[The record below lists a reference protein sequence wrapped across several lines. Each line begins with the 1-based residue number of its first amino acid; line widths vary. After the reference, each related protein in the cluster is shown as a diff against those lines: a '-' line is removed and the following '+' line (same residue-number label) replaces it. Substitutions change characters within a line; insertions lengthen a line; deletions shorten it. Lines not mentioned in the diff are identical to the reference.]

1 MKDKETTQNERLS
14 VIKGLYDAARA
25 AMLDRIDEFE
35 KYERQYRASSEIDGS
50 SVEATTVRN
59 ITYEIIES
67 EVNSDIPTPKADSVS
82 YTEKRERNARS
93 IERLCSAV
101 RDRLPFEAMNDLDE
115 RYTYIYGGSVWYI
128 EWDSSDKCGCD
139 VGGVRVHCL
148 SPLDFIP
155 QPGVCAVE
163 DMDYC
168 FLRFTTTRSELAR
181 KYGVSED
188 ALALAECEY
197 QYDFDMRDSDTASV
211 IVCFW
216 KDEDGEIG
224 KLVFSG
230 DLLLSDIPRYYARKE
245 EVCSDCGLDEEHCSC
260 GGIKR
265 TRDLGYE
272 KVKRELLPECA
283 ADDVYVEYYTP
294 RSFPIVIRKNSSSTM
309 SLYGTSDCE
318 TLRYHQQAINKV
330 ESRILQKLLR
340 AGITPVIPEDSS
352 VTLGNA
358 VFGQVIKM
366 KAGES
371 LAQYGKIDTT
381 PDITQDIKEADR
393 LYDQAKRIMGISDAL
408 VGVDNSSTES
418 GYSRQLKI
426 LQANG
431 RLQSKRQLKYHA
443 YSEIYKRI
451 FEHFLAF
458 ADEMRPLS
466 YKDCFG
472 HVHVSEF
479 SKYDF
484 LEKGADGEY
493 CYYDGYLFSVD
504 LNGGAEYLRE
514 ELWERNLTN
523 LKAGT
528 IGDPENPITLLRYW
542 QSQERAHYPYA
553 RENVEYFKSIVEQQ
567 KNEESENENE
577 RM

>member
-1 MKDKETTQNERLS
+1 MKQTQTNNTDRLS
-14 VIKGLYDAARA
+14 DFKALYDAARA
-25 AMLDRIDEFE
+25 AMAEKLDEFE
-35 KYERQYRASSEIDGS
+35 KYERQYRASCELDGS
-50 SVEATTVRN
+50 GVNASTVRN

-67 EVNSDIPTPKADSVS
+67 EVNSDIPTPKADSIS
-82 YTEKRERNARS
+82 YTEQRERNARS

-101 RDRLPFEAMNDLDE
+101 KDRLPFEAMNDLDE

-128 EWDSSDKCGCD
+128 EWDSSDRNGCD
-139 VGGVRVHCL
+139 VGGVRVHCI

-155 QPGVCAVE
+155 QPGVCSVD

-168 FLRFTTTRSELAR
+168 FLRFTTTRNELTR
-181 KYGVSED
+181 KYGIPED
-188 ALALAECEY
+188 MLSLAECDY
-197 QYDFDMRDSDTASV
+197 QYDTDTRENDTATV
-211 IVCFW
+211 IVTFW
-216 KDEDGEIG
+216 RDENGDIG

-230 DLLLSDIPRYYARKE
+230 DLLLSDIPCYYSRKID
-245 EVCSDCGLDEEHCSC
+245 VCSECGLEDSACTC
-260 GGIKR
+260 GGKR
-265 TRDLGYE
+265 
-272 KVKRELLPECA
+272 VKENLCDEHVARELLPLGAECDA
-283 ADDVYVEYYTP
+283 YVKYYTP
-294 RSFPIVIRKNSSSTM
+294 KVFPIVIRKNSSSTP

-340 AGITPVIPEDSS
+340 AGITPVMPEDSS
-352 VTLGNA
+352 VTLNNA

-381 PDITQDIKEADR
+381 PDIDQDIKEADR

-408 VGVDNSSTES
+408 VGSDSISSES

-443 YSEIYKRI
+443 YSEIYRRI

-458 ADEMRPLS
+458 ADEPRPLS
-466 YKDCFG
+466 YKDGFG
-472 HVHVSEF
+472 RVHTSEF

-484 LEKGADGEY
+484 LEPICDGEY
-493 CYYDGYLFSVD
+493 AYYDGYLFSVD
-504 LNGGAEYLRE
+504 LNGGAGYLRE

-528 IGDPENPITLLRYW
+528 IGDPTSPVTLLRYW

-553 RENVEYFKSIVEQQ
+553 RENVEYFKSIVEQEEN
-567 KNEESENENE
+567 KESENKNE
-577 RM
+577 V

>member
-1 MKDKETTQNERLS
+1 
-14 VIKGLYDAARA
+14 
-25 AMLDRIDEFE
+25 
-35 KYERQYRASSEIDGS
+35 
-50 SVEATTVRN
+50 
-59 ITYEIIES
+59 
-67 EVNSDIPTPKADSVS
+67 
-82 YTEKRERNARS
+82 
-93 IERLCSAV
+93 
-101 RDRLPFEAMNDLDE
+101 
-115 RYTYIYGGSVWYI
+115 
-128 EWDSSDKCGCD
+128 
-139 VGGVRVHCL
+139 
-148 SPLDFIP
+148 
-155 QPGVCAVE
+155 
-163 DMDYC
+163 MDYC

-188 ALALAECEY
+188 MLSLAECEY
-197 QYDFDMRDSDTASV
+197 QYDSDIHDSDTASV

-216 KDEDGEIG
+216 RDEEGEIG

-230 DLLLSDIPRYYARKE
+230 ELLLSDIPRYYSRKQD
-245 EVCSDCGLDEEHCSC
+245 VCCECGQLEDNCTC
-260 GGIKR
+260 GGAKR
-265 TRDLGYE
+265 SADLSYE
-272 KVKRELLPECA
+272 KIPKELLPDGASEDA
-283 ADDVYVEYYTP
+283 YVPYYVP
-294 RSFPIVIRKNSSSTM
+294 HAFPIVIRKNSSSIM

-340 AGITPVIPEDSS
+340 AGVIPVMPEDSS

-381 PDITQDIKEADR
+381 PDIEQDIAEADR

-408 VGVDNSSTES
+408 VGVDSSASES

-458 ADEMRPLS
+458 ADEPRPLS
-466 YKDCFG
+466 YKDGFG
-472 HVHVSEF
+472 HVHPSEF

-484 LEKGADGEY
+484 IEKNSDGEY
-493 CYYDGYLFSVD
+493 SYYDGYLFSVD

-528 IGDPENPITLLRYW
+528 IGDPESPVTLLRYW

-567 KNEESENENE
+567 ENKESEN
-577 RM
+577 

>member
-1 MKDKETTQNERLS
+1 MKEKETTENSNFQMISR
-14 VIKGLYDAARA
+14 LYDEARA
-25 AMLDRIDEFE
+25 VMLERIDEFE
-35 KYERQYRASSEIDGS
+35 KYEKQYRASSEIDGS
-50 SVEATTVRN
+50 QTNAATVRN

-67 EVNSDIPTPKADSVS
+67 EINSDIPTPKADSVS
-82 YTEKRERNARS
+82 YTERRERNAKS

-128 EWDSSDKCGCD
+128 EWDGSDRGGCD

-155 QPGVCAVE
+155 QPGVCSVD

-168 FLRFTTTRSELAR
+168 FLRFTTTRSELSR
-181 KYGVSED
+181 KYGVAED
-188 ALALAECEY
+188 KLHLAECEY
-197 QYDFDMRDSDTASV
+197 QYDGEVRDNDTATV

-216 KDEDGEIG
+216 RDEDGEIG

-230 DLLLSDIPRYYARKE
+230 ELLLADIPRYYSRKQD
-245 EVCSDCGLDEEHCSC
+245 VCCECGLEDKLCSC
-260 GGIKR
+260 GGTKKR
-265 TRDLGYE
+265 TDVGYE
-272 KVKRELLPECA
+272 KIPKELLPDEACE
-283 ADDVYVEYYTP
+283 DSYVKYYTP

-318 TLRYHQQAINKV
+318 TLRFHQQAINKV

-340 AGITPVIPEDSS
+340 AGITPVMPEDSN
-352 VTLGNA
+352 VTLNNA

-381 PDITQDIKEADR
+381 PDIEQDIKEADR

-408 VGVDNSSTES
+408 AGVDSGSSES

-426 LQANG
+426 LQSNG

-458 ADEMRPLS
+458 ADEARPLS
-466 YKDCFG
+466 YKDGFG
-472 HVHVSEF
+472 RVHPSEF

-484 LEKGADGEY
+484 IEKCSDGEY

-504 LNGGAEYLRE
+504 LNNGAEYLRE

-528 IGDPENPITLLRYW
+528 IGDPESPVTLLRYW

-553 RENVEYFKSIVEQQ
+553 RENVEYFKSIVEQKTQ
-567 KNEESENENE
+567 ESENKNE
-577 RM
+577 R

>member
-14 VIKGLYDAARA
+14 VIRGLYDAARS
-25 AMLDRIDEFE
+25 AMLERIDEFE
-35 KYERQYRASSEIDGS
+35 KHERQYRASAEIDGS
-50 SVEATTVRN
+50 AVEATTVRN

-67 EVNSDIPTPKADSVS
+67 EVNSDVPTPKADSIS

-93 IERLCSAV
+93 IERLCAAV

-128 EWDSSDKCGCD
+128 EWDSSDRCGCD

-155 QPGVCAVE
+155 QPGVCSVD

-181 KYGVSED
+181 KYGVSEEM
-188 ALALAECEY
+188 LSLAECEY
-197 QYDFDMRDSDTASV
+197 QYDSDIHDSDTASV

-216 KDEDGEIG
+216 RDEEGEIG

-230 DLLLSDIPRYYARKE
+230 ELLLADIPRYYSRKQDICCECGQSE
-245 EVCSDCGLDEEHCSC
+245 ETCTC
-260 GGIKR
+260 GGAKKSA
-265 TRDLGYE
+265 DLNYE
-272 KVKRELLPECA
+272 KVPKQLLPEGA
-283 ADDVYVEYYTP
+283 SEDSYIPYYRP
-294 RSFPIVIRKNSSSTM
+294 HAFPIVIRKNSSSIM

-340 AGITPVIPEDSS
+340 AGVIPVMPEDSS

-381 PDITQDIKEADR
+381 PDIEQDIAEADR

-408 VGVDNSSTES
+408 VGVDSSGSES

-458 ADEMRPLS
+458 ADEPRPLS
-466 YKDCFG
+466 YKDGLG
-472 HVHVSEF
+472 HVHPSEF

-484 LEKGADGEY
+484 IEETSNGEY
-493 CYYDGYLFSVD
+493 GYYDGYLFSVD

-528 IGDPENPITLLRYW
+528 IGDPESPVTLLRYW

-567 KNEESENENE
+567 ENKESEN
-577 RM
+577 